1 VRVDILVASFGFDI
15 DFVVRRLG
23 VKKYSE
29 IVLLAIR
36 TEGFSR
42 VEKSYYALAH
52 ICATA
57 KIGCKL
63 VPLQLSG
70 LIRSIYSI
78 LLEKLNMSSDT
89 QIDLYLTGGPRV
101 LVISSL
107 LASLLLPDVLAE
119 RVSIVVEGE
128 GFDYSWSTKTDRLIA
143 LLHLDRRSREVLM
156 TVATLGKATLS
167 EVSSKTNIPKATA
180 YRRLKELE
188 ERKIICQ
195 QGELYELCEDFKYIL

>member
-1 VRVDILVASFGFDI
+1 MNILVASFGFDI
-15 DFVVRRLG
+15 DFVVRRLS

-29 IVLLAIR
+29 IVLLAVR

-42 VEKSYYALAH
+42 IEKSYYALAH

-57 KIGCKL
+57 GIECKL

-78 LLEKLNMSSDT
+78 LLEKLSRSSDT
-89 QIDLYLTGGPRV
+89 QIDLYLTGGPRM

-107 LASLLLPDVLAE
+107 LASLLLPNVLAE

-128 GFDYSWSTKTDRLIA
+128 GFDYSWSTRADKLIA

-156 TVATLGKATLS
+156 AVATLGKATLS
-167 EVSSKTNIPKATA
+167 EVSNKTNIPKATA

-188 ERKIICQ
+188 EKKIICQ
-195 QGELYELCEDFKYIL
+195 RDELYELCEDFKYIL